1 MNKNF
6 VVVKDVGKRV
16 HPCYDEV
23 GVTIVDKRTW
33 WKEAVVYQIYPRSF
47 YDTNGDGIGDL
58 NGITAKLDYLQEL
71 GVDVLW
77 LSPIFRSPNADNGYD
92 ISDYEDIMAEF
103 GTLSDFDRLLKEAK
117 ARGLKLLLD
126 LVVNHTSDEHPWFI
140 ASRKNDPRYRDF
152 YIWREGKEGAP
163 PTNWFAAFGGSAW
176 KYVPERRAYYLH
188 LFTEKQPD
196 LNWEEKNVRDA
207 VYAMMR
213 FWLDKGVD
221 GFRMDVI
228 NLIGKPDVFEDAP
241 VPPGETYGNGFAFI
255 ANHPKS
261 YWYLREM
268 YDEVLSHYDVMT
280 VGETPAVTPDVALN
294 YVADGKPLNMVFQ
307 FEHMDVDSGK
317 NKWDVRPVDWVRF
330 KTIMSRWEEGLADR
344 GWNSLYLNNHDQ
356 PRSVSRYVTR
366 SADSAL
372 RRRGAKMLATML
384 HLMQGTPFIYQGE
397 EIGMTNV
404 AFPRIEDYRD
414 VETLNFYAEGRKRGV
429 AHEALM
435 PSIYAKSRDNA
446 RTPMQWSHERHAGFT
461 QGEPWIKVGSNYT
474 EINVESSLSD
484 PDSIF
489 HYYRALIRLRKRLP
503 VIVYGTYT
511 VYDLDHP
518 SLYIYERK
526 LNGDALLVLL
536 NLTETVQHYT
546 VPSTFYGHQAELI
559 LNNIEPLAAFWPYI
573 NGEVAPD
580 LTLHRLT
587 DLTFAP
593 YEARVYHLV
602 SA

>member
-1 MNKNF
+1 M
-6 VVVKDVGKRV
+6 
-16 HPCYDEV
+16 
-23 GVTIVDKRTW
+23 TIVDKRTW

>member
-1 MNKNF
+1 M
-6 VVVKDVGKRV
+6 
-16 HPCYDEV
+16 
-23 GVTIVDKRTW
+23 DKRTW

-103 GTLSDFDRLLKEAK
+103 GTISDFDRLLKEAK